1 MSAGGPEIAPRLRLA
16 GAFDLQVLAGLHRA
30 AFEDQPG
37 AEIWEAAA
45 LAELLAMPGALAL
58 IVEAGA
64 APPAKPPAKP
74 PAAPL
79 GLALGRVAAE
89 EAEVL
94 TLGVCPAAR
103 RLGLG
108 RALIDA
114 MVART
119 LALGARRV
127 FLEVAE
133 DNKAAR
139 NLYAAAG
146 FREVGCRPAYYRRA
160 ARSVDAVIMQLAPR

>member
-58 IVEAGA
+58 IVEVGA
-64 APPAKPPAKP
+64 APPAKPPA
-74 PAAPL
+74 ALL

-139 NLYAAAG
+139 SLYAAAG

-160 ARSVDAVIMQLAPR
+160 TRSVDAVIMQLAPR